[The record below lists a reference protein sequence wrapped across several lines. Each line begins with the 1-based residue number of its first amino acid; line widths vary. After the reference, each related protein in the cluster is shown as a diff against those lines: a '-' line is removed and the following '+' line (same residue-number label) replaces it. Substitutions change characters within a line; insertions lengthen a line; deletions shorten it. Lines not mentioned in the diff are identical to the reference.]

1 MGLRLWITNPFFFFY
16 DKRMPNKIPDHI
28 LIQIGVVGSSLG
40 DQSLLSE
47 LAEDHSREGYVIR
60 KLS

>member
-1 MGLRLWITNPFFFFY
+1 
-16 DKRMPNKIPDHI
+16 MPNKISDHI

-47 LAEDHSREGYVIR
+47 LADASKREGQGTTLGKDVW
-60 KLS
+60 